1 MADPITLEFLA
12 TRVAVLTDEVHD
24 LKLRFGMME
33 TWFGALETRFRA
45 LETRFSALEAR
56 FSAFENRFAGQEERM
71 TRMLAI
77 LVRLA
82 QGQSQPAQE

>member
-1 MADPITLEFLA
+1 MAETVTLEFLA
-12 TRVAVLTDEVHD
+12 ARVAALTDEVHD
-24 LKLRFGMME
+24 MKLRFGM
-33 TWFGALETRFRA
+33 LEARLAA

-82 QGQSQPAQE
+82 QGQGLPPQQ

>member
-1 MADPITLEFLA
+1 MADTITLEFLA
-12 TRVAVLTDEVHD
+12 ARVGVLTDEVHD

-33 TWFGALETRFRA
+33 ARLAALETRFSA

-82 QGQSQPAQE
+82 QAQSQPAQG

>member
-12 TRVAVLTDEVHD
+12 TRVAILTDEVHD
-24 LKLRFGMME
+24 LKLCFGMME
-33 TWFGALETRFRA
+33 TRFGALET
-45 LETRFSALEAR
+45 R

>member
-1 MADPITLEFLA
+1 MADTITLEFLA
-12 TRVAVLTDEVHD
+12 ARVAVLTDEVHD
-24 LKLRFGMME
+24 LKLRFGMIE
-33 TWFGALETRFRA
+33 ARLAALETRFGG
-45 LETRFSALEAR
+45 LEAR

-82 QGQSQPAQE
+82 QAQGLPPHE